1 MTTSSP
7 VLWIIFNVSVV
18 LLLVLDACV
27 LSPRNREIKIR
38 KAMALTAFWVLLA
51 VLFNIGIYLWL
62 GPQRALEFLT
72 GYLIEQSLS
81 VDNLFVFLLIFS
93 YFKVPPAYQHRVLLW
108 GIIGAQVMRA
118 VFILAGIALL
128 KQFHWLMYVF
138 GGFLAFSG
146 FKLFFEKEK
155 EVDPEKSFIL
165 RLFRRFF
172 PVTKGYIGGAFG
184 AMINGV
190 WHATPLLLVLIAI
203 ETADIIFAIDS
214 IPAVLAVTKDP
225 FIAYSSNI
233 FAILGLRAMYFAL
246 AGVMGFFHHL
256 HYGLGVILIFVGIKM
271 LIGHF
276 VEIPIILAL
285 GFIAVTIFISII
297 TSLLFPKEKYAAQK
311 KAADTFAGPH

>member
-7 VLWIIFNVSVV
+7 VLWSIFNVSVV

-27 LSPRNREIKIR
+27 LSPRNREMKIR

-172 PVTKGYIGGAFG
+172 PVTKGYR
-184 AMINGV
+184 
-190 WHATPLLLVLIAI
+190 
-203 ETADIIFAIDS
+203 S
-214 IPAVLAVTKDP
+214 
-225 FIAYSSNI
+225 
-233 FAILGLRAMYFAL
+233 
-246 AGVMGFFHHL
+246 
-256 HYGLGVILIFVGIKM
+256 
-271 LIGHF
+271 
-276 VEIPIILAL
+276 
-285 GFIAVTIFISII
+285 
-297 TSLLFPKEKYAAQK
+297 
-311 KAADTFAGPH
+311 